1 MYDYDYKI
9 LIDRDGQ
16 PYICH
21 AGMFDSGGN
30 AVSGRQKGAQTRN
43 HKYIARIQ
51 ERRGY
56 RYFYT
61 PEELKAYYNQ
71 GITAVKNA
79 TGITARNNLQR
90 AQERANNANFLNRRK
105 RNSELNAAREAYD
118 STPLGRAEQTTA
130 RAKKY
135 GEKVVSSISNSI
147 ENLRRK
153 VDEREN
159 RKKADNLG
167 SDTARSEKFAKKK
180 TQSRSAKPKNE
191 DTIERHGRE
200 LPVGGM
206 PKEGW
211 SKRRSM
217 ESEESKKE
225 DAMAESRQLKNA
237 QAHTQTENEAK
248 SEEAMKEDA
257 RAESRQLKNAQAHEQ
272 PKSEESEK
280 EDARAE
286 SRQLKN
292 DQAHENAQAHEQPK
306 SEESEKEDA
315 RAESRQLK
323 NDQAHENAQA
333 ESAEESKTKTVAGI
347 SGEFSKNGSASKN
360 SEKASP
366 KNSEKTS
373 KPDEAAIQEIRK
385 IAANSDRSLSIE
397 ERQNL
402 GKKYGLDEKTLNIID
417 GNLRHPDMQGPTGQK
432 WIDDYIRKHAKIPEA
447 ETEAADEGNTNKDGG
462 TKQDSK
468 PASGSDE
475 KAKAEEK
482 TGSDD
487 TSDRS
492 SDLSTEGA
500 RTEQIASRNT
510 GSASSSGSR
519 PKIDASKVSAQY
531 LMNLASNSG
540 IDTKKLETADDAYF
554 NAQREY
560 NRLLNSS
567 SSSGQ
572 ERASAQRAMQKA
584 QQVYEGELQ
593 KLVDQLNK

>member
-9 LIDRDGQ
+9 LVDRDGQ

-30 AVSGRQKGAQTRN
+30 AVSGRQRGTQSRN

-71 GITAVKNA
+71 GVTAVKNA

-105 RNSELNAAREAYD
+105 RNRELNAAREAYD
-118 STPLGRAEQTTA
+118 NTPLGRAEQTTA

-153 VDEREN
+153 ADEREN
-159 RKKADNLG
+159 RKKADGLS
-167 SDTARSEKFAKKK
+167 SDTARSEKFAEKK
-180 TQSRSAKPKNE
+180 TQSRSMKSENE
-191 DTIERHGRE
+191 ATIERHGRE
-200 LPVGGM
+200 LPAGGT

-225 DAMAESRQLKNA
+225 DARAESRQLKNT
-237 QAHTQTENEAK
+237 QAHTQTESEAK

-257 RAESRQLKNAQAHEQ
+257 RAESRQLKNAQAHDQNGSEA
-272 PKSEESEK
+272 KSEEAMK

-292 DQAHENAQAHEQPK
+292 TQAHEQPK

-323 NDQAHENAQA
+323 TDQTHENAQA

-360 SEKASP
+360 SAKASP

-447 ETEAADEGNTNKDGG
+447 ETKAADAGTTDKNSG

-468 PASGSDE
+468 PTSGNDE
-475 KAKAEEK
+475 KTKSEEK

-492 SDLSTEGA
+492 SDLSTKGA

-510 GSASSSGSR
+510 GSAGSSGSR

-540 IDTKKLETADDAYF
+540 IDTKKLETADDAYL

-584 QQVYEGELQ
+584 QQEYEGELQ

>member
-9 LIDRDGQ
+9 LVDRDGQ

-30 AVSGRQKGAQTRN
+30 AVSGRQRGTQSRN

-71 GITAVKNA
+71 GVTAVKNV

-105 RNSELNAAREAYD
+105 RNRELDAAREAYD

-153 VDEREN
+153 ADEREN
-159 RKKADNLG
+159 RKKADSL
-167 SDTARSEKFAKKK
+167 SAETARSEKFAEKKA
-180 TQSRSAKPKNE
+180 QSRSAKPKNE
-191 DTIERHGRE
+191 DTIERYGRE
-200 LPVGGM
+200 LTAGGT

-257 RAESRQLKNAQAHEQ
+257 RAESRQLKNTQAHEQ

-286 SRQLKN
+286 SRKLKN
-292 DQAHENAQAHEQPK
+292 DQAHENAH
-306 SEESEKEDA
+306 
-315 RAESRQLK
+315 
-323 NDQAHENAQA
+323 A
-333 ESAEESKTKTVAGI
+333 ESAEESKTKIVSGAE
-347 SGEFSKNGSASKN
+347 GEFSKNDSTSKN
-360 SEKASP
+360 SAKASP

-447 ETEAADEGNTNKDGG
+447 ETKAADEGTTDKNSG

-468 PASGSDE
+468 PASRSDE
-475 KAKAEEK
+475 KTKAEEK

-492 SDLSTEGA
+492 FDLGTEGA
-500 RTEQIASRNT
+500 RTEQIASRVT
-510 GSASSSGSR
+510 GSAGSSGSR

-540 IDTKKLETADDAYF
+540 IDTKKLETADDAYL

-584 QQVYEGELQ
+584 QQEYEGELQ

>member
-257 RAESRQLKNAQAHEQ
+257 RAESRQLK
-272 PKSEESEK
+272 
-280 EDARAE
+280 
-286 SRQLKN
+286 
-292 DQAHENAQAHEQPK
+292 NAQAHEQPK